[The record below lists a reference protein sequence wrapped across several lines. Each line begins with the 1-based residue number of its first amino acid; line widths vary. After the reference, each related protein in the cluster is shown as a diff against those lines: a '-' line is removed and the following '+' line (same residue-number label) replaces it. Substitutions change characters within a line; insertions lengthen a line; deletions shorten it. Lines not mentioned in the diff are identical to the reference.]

1 MGPKVTSLTSSS
13 PGDAFKTIALTGLL
27 AGTLDAMGP
36 VLVNGASP
44 AGMFKYIAS
53 GAFGAEKAFAGGNE
67 MVLWGILFHYFIA
80 FSWTTFYFFLYP
92 ALKFLQRNKYGSGVL
107 YGIFV
112 WVMMNRIVVP
122 LSKVPQGA
130 FTIKGELIAAS
141 ILIVA
146 IGLPIAILTH
156 RYYIKRESR

>member
-13 PGDAFKTIALTGLL
+13 SEGAFKTIALTGLL

-36 VLVNGASP
+36 ILVNGANPS
-44 AGMFKYIAS
+44 GMFKYIAS
-53 GAFGAEKAFAGGNE
+53 GAFGPEKAFAGGTG
-67 MVLWGILFHYFIA
+67 MVLLGVFFHYFIA
-80 FSWTTFYFFLYP
+80 FSWTTFYFFMYP
-92 ALKFLQRNKYGSGVL
+92 TLQFLQKNKYVSGVL

-112 WVMMNRIVVP
+112 WIVMNRIVVP

-130 FTIKGELIAAS
+130 FTIKGALTGAS

-156 RYYIKRESR
+156 RYYSKKESK